1 MTRNRRVYDE
11 SGYGD
16 FSDGGLRL
24 FPWRQFPA
32 DMDACTV
39 DAIKRKPDIDRG
51 IHDVV
56 PTRYFDRCIVRT
68 GDEFGAHNRY
78 YAFRRG
84 GVKWSCPAI
93 RDLSVAIGRNLLR
106 RVRLTTPGADLR
118 TLKTQ
123 VIAQGRAGVFLSVDA
138 TFL

>member
-1 MTRNRRVYDE
+1 MTHNCRVYDE

-39 DAIKRKPDIDRG
+39 DAIKRKPEIDSC

-84 GVKWSCPAI
+84 GVKWSCPGI

-106 RVRLTTPGADLR
+106 RVRLTAPGADLR
-118 TLKTQ
+118 ALKAQ
-123 VIAQGRAGVFLSVDA
+123 VIAQGRAGIFLTVDA